1 MFERVNPV
9 RYSASLMAA
18 SNSGVPWSTTWRS
31 NSAGRSERAIST
43 SGAGSFGEST
53 TLIAI
58 RWSPLLELA
67 KVFGEVRR
75 ERVRLHRSVGVEA
88 HGEVL
93 GDRAGGAGL
102 GVEPAPRQV
111 AAVDPSLVRIA
122 EDLEQRGLVGGVG
135 LDLRRVGG
143 GEFLSDTE
151 AGAGRGDERD
161 DHQPEQP
168 RAVHTPSAVMPARR
182 RLPRRGARSRSPA

>member
-18 SNSGVPWSTTWRS
+18 SNSGVPWSTTWSS

-43 SGAGSFGEST
+43 SGAGSFGDST

-58 RWSPLLELA
+58 RGSPLLELLQI
-67 KVFGEVRR
+67 FGEVRR
-75 ERVRLHRSVGVEA
+75 ERVGLHRAVGVEA

-102 GVEPAPRQV
+102 RVEPAPRQV
-111 AAVDPSLVRIA
+111 AGVDPDLVRVA
-122 EDLEQRGLVGGVG
+122 EELNQHGLVGGVG
-135 LDLRRVGG
+135 LDLRGVGR
-143 GEFLSDTE
+143 GELLADTE
-151 AGAGRGDERD
+151 PAAGR
-161 DHQPEQP
+161 
-168 RAVHTPSAVMPARR
+168 
-182 RLPRRGARSRSPA
+182 

>member
-31 NSAGRSERAIST
+31 KSAGRSARAIST

-58 RWSPLLELA
+58 RWSPLPELA
-67 KVFGEVRR
+67 EVLGEVRG
-75 ERVRLHRSVGVEA
+75 ERVGLDGAVGVEA

-93 GDRAGGAGL
+93 GAHGRAAGL
-102 GVEPAPRQV
+102 SVEPAPRQV
-111 AAVDPSLVRIA
+111 PAVDPDLVRLP
-122 EDLEQRGLVGGVG
+122 EELQQCGLVGGVG
-135 LDLRRVGG
+135 LDLRRIG
-143 GEFLSDTE
+143 
-151 AGAGRGDERD
+151 
-161 DHQPEQP
+161 
-168 RAVHTPSAVMPARR
+168 
-182 RLPRRGARSRSPA
+182 

>member
-31 NSAGRSERAIST
+31 KSAGRSERAIST

-58 RWSPLLELA
+58 RWSPLLELLQ
-67 KVFGEVRR
+67 VFGEVRG
-75 ERVRLHRSVGVEA
+75 ERVGLHRAVGVEA

-93 GDRAGGAGL
+93 GDRGGGAGL
-102 GVEPAPRQV
+102 RVEPAPRQV
-111 AAVDPSLVRIA
+111 AAVDPDLVRIA
-122 EDLEQRGLVGGVG
+122 EELRQRGLVGGVG
-135 LDLRRVGG
+135 LDLCRVGRGKFLAQAEPAAG
-143 GEFLSDTE
+143 GD
-151 AGAGRGDERD
+151 DERD
-161 DHQPEQP
+161 
-168 RAVHTPSAVMPARR
+168 
-182 RLPRRGARSRSPA
+182 